1 MKYRLEQAVSTSI
14 RLTAN
19 IERRRLQNSRR
30 QLIILQLIR
39 EGKPEGEC
47 SMLLPGRAEIPQA
60 AILAEKGFEN
70 ENRCMRNNA
79 KLRER

>member
-1 MKYRLEQAVSTSI
+1 M
-14 RLTAN
+14 
-19 IERRRLQNSRR
+19 SRR

-47 SMLLPGRAEIPQA
+47 SMLLPRRAEIRQA
-60 AILAEKGFEN
+60 VILTAEGFKN
-70 ENRCMRNNA
+70 ENWCMRNNA